1 MTWNEICACT
11 KKLISIYRL
20 PLAAGG
26 MLILFAALGFFILGG
41 SNRKIKETT
50 DNVVTLAGEIRRGY
64 RNRPD
69 YWGLSTETAIKNNII
84 PKALLQNGK
93 IISPIEAEIS
103 IGSGADGTMVM
114 PGMKSFDIA
123 YKNLSAKD
131 CAALA
136 SYPLGAE
143 HSLGL
148 LSVTIK
154 NAGGEK
160 VFSWGGENPLPVEK
174 NMAANIC
181 LNFNAIIWN
190 FE

>member
-1 MTWNEICACT
+1 MTWNEICART

-26 MLILFAALGFFILGG
+26 MLILFAALGFFILGS
-41 SNRKIKETT
+41 SNKKIKETT

-143 HSLGL
+143 HNLGL

-154 NAGGEK
+154 NNGDEK
-160 VFSWGGENPLPVEK
+160 IFSWGGENPLPVEK
-174 NMAANIC
+174 KTAAAIC
-181 LNFNAIIWN
+181 LNSSAIIWN